1 MYAYRKRRDYNY
13 FRILQWQKKKERL
26 SKYILWEFFKKKR
39 RVNQYFRVLL
49 LPKKKCVRI
58 DYDIYI
64 GEKITDNMMIPYA
77 FHKSTYTIHA
87 NLYDSDLLYLFL
99 SFDTFTSF
107 KFNEI
112 KLN

>member
-1 MYAYRKRRDYNY
+1 MHTGKEETTTIFVFFSDKKR
-13 FRILQWQKKKERL
+13 KERL

>member
-1 MYAYRKRRDYNY
+1 MHTGKEETTTIFVFFSDK
-13 FRILQWQKKKERL
+13 KKKERL

-39 RVNQYFRVLL
+39 RFYQYFRVLL

>member
-1 MYAYRKRRDYNY
+1 MHTGKEETTTIFVFFSDKKKDKGNIFCENSLKKEEVINIFMFYCY
-13 FRILQWQKKKERL
+13 QKKTIVWEL
-26 SKYILWEFFKKKR
+26 IMTYILGK
-39 RVNQYFRVLL
+39 
-49 LPKKKCVRI
+49 
-58 DYDIYI
+58 
-64 GEKITDNMMIPYA
+64 KITDNKMIPYA

-99 SFDTFTSF
+99 RCDTFPSF

>member
-1 MYAYRKRRDYNY
+1 MHTGKEETTTIFVFFSDK
-13 FRILQWQKKKERL
+13 KKKERL

-64 GEKITDNMMIPYA
+64 GENITDNMMIPYA